1 MLIWFPGRNGIDKI
15 ALPREAG
22 ADMFDQITT
31 FSFPTRIVFGVGA
44 VRQLPACL
52 EENGVRRPLVV
63 TDPGLRAAPPF
74 NAVESALQDG
84 GIEYEVFA
92 GVHPNPIEEDV
103 VQAAES
109 YRGAGC
115 DGVIG
120 VGGGSA
126 IDVAK
131 ATVVMARHEG
141 SLADFEAQSGGMDRM
156 SGPYDPIIA
165 IPTTAGTGSEVGRSS
180 VITSLKLRRKIIIFS
195 PWLMPKRAILDPELT
210 VSLPPFLTAAT
221 GMDAFTHCLES
232 LTCPVFHPLCDA
244 IAIHGLE
251 LVIRFL
257 ERATRDGKDI
267 EARGNMLVAAS
278 MGAIAFQKDLGAT
291 HSLAHPLSTEFG
303 LHHGLANALCLTAV
317 MRFNLETAAP
327 HYARL
332 ARIYGGCNA
341 NEPDDQL
348 AAKAVNRVEAM
359 IDRLGIK
366 RGLRDYGVP
375 RGSLEAL
382 SGSAF
387 ADSCH
392 KTNIRPCTQDDLHRL
407 YQESW

>member
-1 MLIWFPGRNGIDKI
+1 
-15 ALPREAG
+15 
-22 ADMFDQITT
+22 MFDQIVT
-31 FSFPTRIVFGVGA
+31 FSFPTRIVFGMRA
-44 VRQLPACL
+44 TRLLPACL

-74 NAVESALQDG
+74 QTVVSALGDARVR
-84 GIEYEVFA
+84 YEVFDR
-92 GVHPNPIEEDV
+92 VHPNPIEEDV

-109 YRGAGC
+109 YRTAGC
-115 DGVIG
+115 DSVIG
-120 VGGGSA
+120 FGGGSA

-131 ATVVMARHEG
+131 ATVIMARHQG
-141 SLADFEAQSGGMDRM
+141 TLADYEAQAGGMDRLT
-156 SGPYDPIIA
+156 GPYDPIIA

-180 VITSLKLRRKIIIFS
+180 VITSQKLKRKIIIFS

-232 LTCPVFHPLCDA
+232 LTCPVYHPLCDA

-251 LVIRFL
+251 LIIRYL
-257 ERATRDGKDI
+257 ERATRDGRDI

-303 LHHGLANALCLTAV
+303 LHHGLANALCLPAV
-317 MRFNLETAAP
+317 MRFNVDAAAP

-332 ARIYGGCNA
+332 ARLYRGSNS
-341 NEPDDQL
+341 NEAEHRE
-348 AAKAVNRVEAM
+348 AAEAVTLVEAM
-359 IDRLGIK
+359 IERLGIQ
-366 RGLRDYGVP
+366 RGLRHHGVP
-375 RGSLEAL
+375 RESLEGL
-382 SGSAF
+382 SASAF

-392 KTNIRPCTQDDLHRL
+392 KTNIRPCTQDDLQRL
-407 YQESW
+407 YEESW

>member
-1 MLIWFPGRNGIDKI
+1 
-15 ALPREAG
+15 
-22 ADMFDQITT
+22 MFEKITT
-31 FSFPTRIVFGVGA
+31 FSFPTRIAFGVGA

-74 NAVESALQDG
+74 KTVESALRDG
-84 GIEYEVFA
+84 GVRYEVFD

-109 YRGAGC
+109 YRTAGC
-115 DGVIG
+115 DSVIG

-131 ATVVMARHEG
+131 ATVVLARQEG
-141 SLADFEAQSGGMDRM
+141 TLADFEAQSGGMDRM
-156 SGPYDPIIA
+156 TGPYDPIIA

-180 VITSLKLRRKIIIFS
+180 VITSHKLKRKIIIFS

-232 LTCPVFHPLCDA
+232 LTCPVYHPLCDA

-251 LVIRFL
+251 LIIRYL
-257 ERATRDGKDI
+257 ERATGDGRDI

-303 LHHGLANALCLTAV
+303 LHHGLANALCLPAV
-317 MRFNLETAAP
+317 MRFNLDAAAP

-332 ARIYGGCNA
+332 AHLYGDHDSS
-341 NEPDDQL
+341 EPENRQ
-348 AAKAVNRVEAM
+348 AAEAVKMVEAM
-359 IDRLGIK
+359 IERIRIK
-366 RGLRDYGVP
+366 RGLRNHGVP
-375 RGSLEAL
+375 RESLEAL

-392 KTNIRPCTQDDLHRL
+392 KTNIRPCTQDDLLRL

>member
-1 MLIWFPGRNGIDKI
+1 
-15 ALPREAG
+15 
-22 ADMFDQITT
+22 MFDTITT

-44 VRQLPACL
+44 TRRLPACL
-52 EENGVRRPLVV
+52 EENGVRKPLVV

-74 NAVESALQDG
+74 KTVESALQEG
-84 GIEYEVFA
+84 GIQYEVFD

-103 VQAAES
+103 LQAAES
-109 YRGAGC
+109 YRRAGC
-115 DGVIG
+115 DCVIG

-131 ATVVMARHEG
+131 ATVVLARQQG
-141 SLADFEAQSGGMDRM
+141 TLADFEAQAGGMERM
-156 SGPYDPIIA
+156 TGPYDPIIA

-180 VITSLKLRRKIIIFS
+180 VITSHQLKRKIIIFS
-195 PWLMPKRAILDPELT
+195 PWLLPKRAILDPELT

-232 LTCPVFHPLCDA
+232 LTCPVYHPLCDA

-251 LVIRFL
+251 LVVRYL
-257 ERATRDGKDI
+257 ERATRDGRDI

-278 MGAIAFQKDLGAT
+278 MGAIAFQKDLGAA

-303 LHHGLANALCLTAV
+303 LHHGLANALCLPAV
-317 MRFNLETAAP
+317 MKFNLDTAAP

-332 ARIYGGCNA
+332 ARIYGDSTH
-341 NEPDDQL
+341 EPDDRL
-348 AAKAVNRVEAM
+348 ALKAVEMVKAM
-359 IDRLGIK
+359 IDRLGIQ
-366 RGLRDYGVP
+366 RGLRNHRVP
-375 RGSLEAL
+375 EESLQAL
-382 SGSAF
+382 SESAF

-392 KTNIRPCTQDDLHRL
+392 KTNIRPCTQDDLLKL

>member
-1 MLIWFPGRNGIDKI
+1 MLIWFSGRLGSFHR
-15 ALPREAG
+15 ASLATQEP
-22 ADMFDQITT
+22 DMFDGITT

-44 VRQLPACL
+44 VRQLPASL
-52 EENGVRRPLVV
+52 KEIGVHKPLVV

-74 NAVESALQDG
+74 KAVGSVLREDG
-84 GIEYEVFA
+84 LAYEVFD
-92 GVHPNPIEEDV
+92 GVHPNPIEADV
-103 VQAAES
+103 VRAAEA
-109 YRGAGC
+109 YRHAAC
-115 DGVIG
+115 DGAVG

-131 ATVVMARHEG
+131 ATVVLARG
-141 SLADFEAQSGGMDRM
+141 GGTLADFEAQAGGMDRM
-156 SGPYDPIIA
+156 IGPYDPIIA

-180 VITSLKLRRKIIIFS
+180 VITSHKLKRKIIIFS
-195 PWLMPKRAILDPELT
+195 PWLMPKRAILDPQLT

-232 LTCPVFHPLCDA
+232 LTCPVFHPICDA

-251 LVIRFL
+251 LIVRYL
-257 ERATRDGKDI
+257 ERATGHGGDI

-303 LHHGLANALCLTAV
+303 LHHGLANALCLPAV
-317 MRFNLETAAP
+317 MRFNQGAAAP

-332 ARIYGGCNA
+332 TRMYGDDHSK
-341 NEPDDQL
+341 EPENQQ
-348 AAKAVNRVEAM
+348 AAEAVKLVEGM

-366 RGLRDYGVP
+366 RGLRNHGVP
-375 RGSLEAL
+375 RESLQAL
-382 SGSAF
+382 SVSAF

-392 KTNIRPCTQDDLHRL
+392 KTNIRPCTQDDLVKL

>member
-1 MLIWFPGRNGIDKI
+1 
-15 ALPREAG
+15 
-22 ADMFDQITT
+22 MFDKITT

-44 VRQLPACL
+44 TRQLPACL
-52 EENGVRRPLVV
+52 KESGVRRPLLV

-74 NAVESALQDG
+74 KAVESALQDG
-84 GIEYEVFA
+84 GVQYEVFD

-109 YRGAGC
+109 YRTAGC
-115 DGVIG
+115 NGVIG
-120 VGGGSA
+120 LGGGSA

-131 ATVVMARHEG
+131 ATVVMAREQG
-141 SLADFEAQSGGMDRM
+141 TLADFEAQAGGVDRM
-156 SGPYDPIIA
+156 TGPYDPIIA

-180 VITSLKLRRKIIIFS
+180 VITSHKLRRKIIIFS

-210 VSLPPFLTAAT
+210 VTLPPSLTAAT

-232 LTCPVFHPLCDA
+232 LTCPVYHPLCDA

-251 LVIRFL
+251 LVIRYL
-257 ERATRDGKDI
+257 ERATRDGRDI

-278 MGAIAFQKDLGAT
+278 MGAIAFQKDLGAA

-303 LHHGLANALCLTAV
+303 LHHGLANALCLPAV
-317 MRFNLETAAP
+317 MRFNLDAAAP

-332 ARIYGGCNA
+332 PRLYGDNNS
-341 NEPDDQL
+341 NEPDNRE
-348 AAKAVNRVEAM
+348 AGKAVNMVEAM
-359 IDRLGIK
+359 IDRIGIK
-366 RGLRDYGVP
+366 RGLRNHGVP
-375 RGSLEAL
+375 RESLAGL
-382 SGSAF
+382 SESAF

-392 KTNIRPCTQDDLHRL
+392 KTNIRPCTQDDLLRL

>member
-1 MLIWFPGRNGIDKI
+1 
-15 ALPREAG
+15 
-22 ADMFDQITT
+22 MFDKITT

-44 VRQLPACL
+44 TRQLPACL
-52 EENGVRRPLVV
+52 QENGARRPLVV
-63 TDPGLRAAPPF
+63 TDPGLRSAPPF
-74 NAVESALQDG
+74 KAVESALQG
-84 GIEYEVFA
+84 GGVRYEVFD

-103 VQAAES
+103 VQAAEV
-109 YRGAGC
+109 YRTAGC
-115 DGVIG
+115 DCVIG

-131 ATVVMARHEG
+131 ATVVLARQG
-141 SLADFEAQSGGMDRM
+141 GTLADFEAQAGGMDRM
-156 SGPYDPIIA
+156 TGPYDPIIA

-180 VITSLKLRRKIIIFS
+180 VITSHKLKRKIIIFS

-232 LTCPVFHPLCDA
+232 LTCPVYHPLCDA

-251 LVIRFL
+251 LIIRYL
-257 ERATRDGKDI
+257 ERATRDGRDI
-267 EARGNMLVAAS
+267 EARGNMMMAAS

-303 LHHGLANALCLTAV
+303 LHHGLANALCLPAV
-317 MRFNLETAAP
+317 MRFNVDAAAP

-332 ARIYGGCNA
+332 ARLYGDHDS
-341 NEPDDQL
+341 NEPDNQQ
-348 AAKAVNRVEAM
+348 AADAVKMVEAM
-359 IDRLGIK
+359 IERLGIQ
-366 RGLRDYGVP
+366 RGLRNHRVP
-375 RGSLEAL
+375 KESLEAL

-392 KTNIRPCTQDDLHRL
+392 KTNIRSCTQDDLLRL

>member
-1 MLIWFPGRNGIDKI
+1 
-15 ALPREAG
+15 
-22 ADMFDQITT
+22 MFDKITT
-31 FSFPTRIVFGVGA
+31 FSFPTRIVFGAGA
-44 VRQLPACL
+44 TRLLPACL
-52 EENGVRRPLVV
+52 EEIGVRRPLVV

-74 NAVESALQDG
+74 EAIESALRDG
-84 GIEYEVFA
+84 GVRYEVFD
-92 GVHPNPIEEDV
+92 GVHPNPVEEDV

-109 YRGAGC
+109 YRTASC
-115 DGVIG
+115 DSVIG

-131 ATVVMARHEG
+131 ATVVLARQEG
-141 SLADFEAQSGGMDRM
+141 TLADFEAQAGGMDRM
-156 SGPYDPIIA
+156 IGPYDPIIA

-180 VITSLKLRRKIIIFS
+180 VITSHKLKRKIIIFS
-195 PWLMPKRAILDPELT
+195 PWLLPKRAILDPELT

-232 LTCPVFHPLCDA
+232 LTCPVYHPLCDA

-251 LVIRFL
+251 LIIRYL
-257 ERATRDGKDI
+257 ERATHDGRDI

-303 LHHGLANALCLTAV
+303 LHHGLANALCLPAV
-317 MRFNLETAAP
+317 MKFNLDAAAP

-332 ARIYGGCNA
+332 ARLYGDHDSSKP
-341 NEPDDQL
+341 EDRQ
-348 AAKAVNRVEAM
+348 AAEAVTMVEAM

-366 RGLRDYGVP
+366 RGLRNHGVP
-375 RGSLEAL
+375 RENLEAL

-392 KTNIRPCTQDDLHRL
+392 KTNIRSCTPDDLLRL

>member
-1 MLIWFPGRNGIDKI
+1 
-15 ALPREAG
+15 
-22 ADMFDQITT
+22 MFENIEN
-31 FSFPTRIVFGVGA
+31 FSFPTRIVFGRGA
-44 VRQLPACL
+44 VRQLPVCL
-52 EENGVRRPLVV
+52 EEIGVRRPMVV

-74 NAVESALQDG
+74 KSVEAALQARG
-84 GIEYEVFA
+84 VQYEVFD
-92 GVHPNPIEEDV
+92 GVHPNPVEEDV
-103 VQAAES
+103 VQAS
-109 YRGAGC
+109 TNYRAAGC

-131 ATVVMARHEG
+131 ATVIMARHEG
-141 SLADFEAQSGGMDRM
+141 SLADFEAQAGGMERLT
-156 SGPYDPIIA
+156 GPYDPIIA

-180 VITSLKLRRKIIIFS
+180 VITSHKLKRKIIIFS

-232 LTCPVFHPLCDA
+232 LTCPVYHPLCDA

-251 LVIRFL
+251 LVVRYL
-257 ERATRDGKDI
+257 ERATRDGGDI

-303 LHHGLANALCLTAV
+303 LHHGLANALCLPAV
-317 MRFNLETAAP
+317 MKFNLDVAAP

-332 ARIYGGCNA
+332 ARMYDGGKSGDTDA
-341 NEPDDQL
+341 QL
-348 AAKAVNRVEAM
+348 APNAVEKVEGM

-366 RGLRDYGVP
+366 RGLRNHGVP
-375 RGSLEAL
+375 QESLKGLAE
-382 SGSAF
+382 SAF

-392 KTNIRPCTQDDLHRL
+392 KTNVRPCTREDLLKL
-407 YQESW
+407 YEESW